1 MKRLKTHKH
10 LLHVLKNA
18 TPKVRKVII
27 QGADDD
33 LIKALVECVI
43 NTLNGNHKVSTG
55 VKGKLGKFR
64 NCLRKLSCSKV
75 PLKVKRKI
83 LVQKGG
89 FLGVLLTSLLS
100 GIVGRLLE
108 TKE

>member
-1 MKRLKTHKH
+1 MKRLKSQKH

-18 TPKVRKVII
+18 TPKVRKVIL
-27 QGADDD
+27 QDADDE

-43 NTLNGNHKVSTG
+43 NTLNGNHKVSTD

-64 NCLRKLSCSKV
+64 HCLRKLSCSKV
-75 PLKVKRKI
+75 ALKTKKKI

-89 FLGVLLTSLLS
+89 FLGVLLSSLLS
-100 GIVGRLLE
+100 GLVGRLLDSS
-108 TKE
+108 